1 DIETVWVTRYEA
13 KARRR
18 TLRGLQRFTA
28 DTSQVF
34 ATDRFYMPTHDLN
47 GNEMEIDETLEIV
60 EAVPF
65 DYESQKN
72 LPRYR
77 IRLVSKPANHH
88 YEVDA
93 LRIGPGGSLS
103 WRPLLIRAR
112 PRSGGFVPI
121 SRLVC
126 STPSLS
132 MRQTCMRRFRKS
144 RM

>member
-1 DIETVWVTRYEA
+1 MGCGITVTDAAFECLMDTQVSIGKLQQGQNPVTGDIETVWVTRYEA

-47 GNEMEIDETLEIV
+47 GNEMELDETLEIV

-65 DYESQKN
+65 DYGSQKD

-93 LRIGPGGSLS
+93 LRIGPGGS
-103 WRPLLIRAR
+103 
-112 PRSGGFVPI
+112 
-121 SRLVC
+121 
-126 STPSLS
+126 
-132 MRQTCMRRFRKS
+132 
-144 RM
+144 